1 MYRDLVPFIKLRH
14 LALLYFIVR
23 GLVDKIATR
32 RSLFLK
38 TAGVEIE
45 RGAHPVFVE
54 QFNKTT
60 VLCYPV
66 VIAERQTF
74 FFSTEK

>member
-1 MYRDLVPFIKLRH
+1 
-14 LALLYFIVR
+14 VR
-23 GLVDKIATR
+23 GLVDKIAAR
-32 RSLFLK
+32 RSLFFK
-38 TAGVEIE
+38 APGIEIE
-45 RGAHPVFVE
+45 GSAHPVFVE

-74 FFSTEK
+74 FFSAEK

>member
-1 MYRDLVPFIKLRH
+1 
-14 LALLYFIVR
+14 
-23 GLVDKIATR
+23 VDKIAAR
-32 RSLFLK
+32 RSLFGK
-38 TAGVEIE
+38 AAGVEIE
-45 RGAHPVFVE
+45 GSAHPVFVE

-74 FFSTEK
+74 FFSAEK